1 MEHVDTININFILDP
16 KTTHSACDLIWSVP
30 WYQQGQNLAAKKS
43 LHSRKKMG
51 GIAAW
56 VVVTSTS
63 LTACLPGNLVGYH
76 HLRKWSYWN
85 LFIGRNV
92 AGTVC
97 VYFSKAVLAVGNII
111 IKQHALLWNWSLNGE
126 TMMKSNSW
134 MISFNVYV
142 WSLKMY
148 RSSSLKSEH
157 VWKVPNTA
165 CFKDRL
171 HLQYLSRFFQVIE
184 KPTMENHTWDLCLLV
199 FTFPSISSKPK
210 ESYFCSCWQL
220 FCSTWTMKN

>member
-1 MEHVDTININFILDP
+1 MEHVGNININFILDP
-16 KTTHSACDLIWSVP
+16 KTTHSARDLIWSVP

-111 IKQHALLWNWSLNGE
+111 IKQHALLWSWSLNGE

-142 WSLKMY
+142 WSLTDHHHWSQNMFGKY
-148 RSSSLKSEH
+148 PTQPVSKIVCTCSIFQGFFRWLKNLR
-157 VWKVPNTA
+157 WKITLGICV
-165 CFKDRL
+165 RL
-171 HLQYLSRFFQVIE
+171 FLPKHLKQ
-184 KPTMENHTWDLCLLV
+184 T
-199 FTFPSISSKPK
+199 
-210 ESYFCSCWQL
+210 
-220 FCSTWTMKN
+220 